1 MHVDLDQARGRDLV
15 VKHSERVEQEVLRI
29 LTNADLKKN
38 RRYLVNDSITS
49 YLTIILPHILDS
61 VSCLGGTKNLLL
73 QLSQN
78 VLRIREAYVF
88 ITLHIFVEHGM
99 KKVSTHFFHII
110 CHG

>member
-1 MHVDLDQARGRDLV
+1 MHVDLDQARSRDLV

-38 RRYLVNDSITS
+38 RN
-49 YLTIILPHILDS
+49 ILDS

-88 ITLHIFVEHGM
+88 ITLHIFVYHGM
-99 KKVSTHFFHII
+99 KKVSTLA
-110 CHG
+110 C